1 MEQNLFNQSNNLEN
15 QISIF
20 DFEKQQ
26 VRTVIID
33 SEIWFVA
40 SDVTR
45 ILGYQNGRK
54 AIDDHCLKGVTK
66 KYTLLT
72 KGGNQE
78 LTIINE
84 SGIYQLVLAS
94 KLPNAIK
101 FKQWVTEKILPSIR
115 KTGSYSVTPKKELS
129 IEEMTLLV
137 IQNMQSKIA
146 DQSKQLQEQKPKIN
160 HVRKWSLSARMERK
174 IMSCLSHH

>member
-20 DFEKQQ
+20 DFEKQP

-33 SEIWFVA
+33 SDIWFVA
-40 SDVTR
+40 SDVTK

-72 KGGNQE
+72 KGGNQ
-78 LTIINE
+78 
-84 SGIYQLVLAS
+84 
-94 KLPNAIK
+94 
-101 FKQWVTEKILPSIR
+101 
-115 KTGSYSVTPKKELS
+115 
-129 IEEMTLLV
+129 
-137 IQNMQSKIA
+137 
-146 DQSKQLQEQKPKIN
+146 
-160 HVRKWSLSARMERK
+160 
-174 IMSCLSHH
+174 